1 MSQGATVERKFL
13 KNGKPNPK
21 YIDLCEE
28 DAPIAGQKFACISFV
43 SPEKILKQREMF
55 LFERFVQNWDMTK
68 SMEKMTGFLN
78 FVSYKY
84 NLDVETIMKDFQ
96 DFITEEEPQIKKESA
111 ILDDYKNFLDK
122 HEEKLTQEFNK
133 NNQFQTS
140 VRGLKLRGSF
150 PTQEEAE
157 IHCKKLRE
165 KDPHFDI
172 YVGPVGVWIPVD
184 IDCYKT
190 QRVEHLEPEL
200 NRLFEEKIKNETY
213 AKNEFEERVKNAK
226 RKAIE
231 DNIQKAK
238 QSGNK
243 LTQTIDEEGNLVGV
257 NTMNFDDREAADEEE
272 KKKYHSDLFV
282 EKNI

>member
-96 DFITEEEPQIKKESA
+96 DFITEEEPQIKRSRP
-111 ILDDYKNFLDK
+111 F
-122 HEEKLTQEFNK
+122 
-133 NNQFQTS
+133 
-140 VRGLKLRGSF
+140 
-150 PTQEEAE
+150 
-157 IHCKKLRE
+157 
-165 KDPHFDI
+165 
-172 YVGPVGVWIPVD
+172 
-184 IDCYKT
+184 
-190 QRVEHLEPEL
+190 
-200 NRLFEEKIKNETY
+200 
-213 AKNEFEERVKNAK
+213 
-226 RKAIE
+226 
-231 DNIQKAK
+231 
-238 QSGNK
+238 
-243 LTQTIDEEGNLVGV
+243 
-257 NTMNFDDREAADEEE
+257 
-272 KKKYHSDLFV
+272 
-282 EKNI
+282 